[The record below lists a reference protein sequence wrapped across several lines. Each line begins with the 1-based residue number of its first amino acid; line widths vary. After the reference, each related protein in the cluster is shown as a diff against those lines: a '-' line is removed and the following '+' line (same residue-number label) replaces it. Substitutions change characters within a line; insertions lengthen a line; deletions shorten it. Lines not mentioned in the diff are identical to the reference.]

1 MINLEESES
10 YNNKGVILVAFNT
23 ETVNYLKIAECA
35 ARLIKKH
42 MNLPVSIITDVDV
55 VSEHFNT
62 IKFIP
67 TNKKNSRYNVA
78 SSTNQQWRNFDR
90 YKVYELSP
98 YETTLVLDTDY
109 LVFDDQLNKYFDIC
123 VDYLI
128 AGEQTFLVNNSKNRM
143 GSYGIPHLWATILM
157 FKKTK
162 TSQLYFD
169 LVRRIQSNYVYYKNL
184 YLIKQP
190 SYRNDHA
197 FTIAHNIL
205 SGYTVDLEKTLPS
218 NVLVAFDA
226 PIESMEIK
234 NNTLIVRTA
243 DKSYALPKSNLHV
256 MDKAYLNT
264 LAFETLIN
272 NYIENE

>member
-1 MINLEESES
+1 MINLEESEPS
-10 YNNKGVILVAFNT
+10 NSRGVILVAFNT

-35 ARLIKKH
+35 AKLIKKH
-42 MNLPVSIITDVDV
+42 MNLPVSVITDVDV
-55 VSEHFNT
+55 ESEHFNT

-128 AGEQTFLVNNSKNRM
+128 AGEQTFLVNNSKIRM
-143 GSYGIPHLWATILM
+143 GSYGIPHLWATIIM

-162 TSQLYFD
+162 TSSLFFD
-169 LVRRIQSNYVYYKNL
+169 LVRRIQTNYVYYKNL

-190 SYRNDHA
+190 PYRNDHA

-205 SGYTVDLEKTLPS
+205 SGYTVDIEKTIPS

-234 NNTLIVRTA
+234 SNTLIVRAA
-243 DKSYALPKSNLHV
+243 DKSYVLPKSNLHV